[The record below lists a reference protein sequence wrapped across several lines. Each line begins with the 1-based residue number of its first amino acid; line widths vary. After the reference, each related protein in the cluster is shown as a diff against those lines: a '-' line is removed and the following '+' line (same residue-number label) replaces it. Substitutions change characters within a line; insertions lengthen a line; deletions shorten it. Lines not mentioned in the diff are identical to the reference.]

1 MRLLAVAT
9 LCVALT
15 LSGTVYAADAQTL
28 KSDKDKISYGLGMD
42 IGSNL
47 KKQGIEI
54 DPEVLTNGLTDSYR
68 GGKTALTE
76 EEAQRTIKT
85 FRQQMAAQQQEMRK
99 KLAEKNRREGEKF
112 LAENARKEGVKT
124 LPSGLQY
131 KVLKPGAGKSPKVAD
146 GVTVTFKGYMPNGTE
161 IESVYEGEEQLVG
174 NPATFQ
180 VAMAIAGWKEALLL
194 MKVGAKWQLVVPP
207 NLAYG
212 ERGAGRDIG
221 PEATLIYELELLSIE
236 EWPPGPRRPKR

>member
-1 MRLLAVAT
+1 MRQLAAAV

-15 LSGTVYAADAQTL
+15 LSGTAHAADAQNLTR
-28 KSDKDKISYGLGMD
+28 DKDKISYSIGMD

-47 KKQGIEI
+47 KKQQIEI
-54 DPEVLTNGLTDSYR
+54 DPEVLSRGLKDSYR
-68 GGKTALTE
+68 GGKTSLTE

-85 FRQQMAAQQQEMRK
+85 FQQQMAVKQQEMRK

-112 LAENARKEGVKT
+112 LAENAKKEGVTT

-131 KVLKPGAGKSPKVAD
+131 KVLKPGTGKSPGAD
-146 GVTVTFKGYMPNGTE
+146 NSVTLNVKGNLLDGTV
-161 IESVYEGEEQLVG
+161 IDSVYEGEEWTPGDPVSFEVS
-174 NPATFQ
+174 T
-180 VAMAIAGWKEALLL
+180 AIAGWKEALPL

-212 ERGAGRDIG
+212 ERGDGRDIG

-236 EWPPGPRRPKR
+236 E

>member
-1 MRLLAVAT
+1 MPFSSGKGWEMRQLAVAV

-15 LSGTVYAADAQTL
+15 LSGTVYAADAQKL
-28 KSDKDKISYGLGMD
+28 ESDKEKISYSLGMD

-54 DPEVLTNGLTDSYR
+54 DPEVLSRGLTDSYR

-85 FRQQMAAQQQEMRK
+85 FQQQMAAQQQEMRK
-99 KLAEKNRREGEKF
+99 KLAEKNRLEGEKF
-112 LAENARKEGVKT
+112 LAENARKEGVMT

-131 KVLKPGAGKSPKVAD
+131 KVLKPGAGKSPGAD
-146 GVTVTFKGYMPNGTE
+146 NSVTLNVKGNLLDGTV
-161 IESVYEGEEQLVG
+161 IDSVYEGEEWKPGDPVSFEVS
-174 NPATFQ
+174 T
-180 VAMAIAGWKEALLL
+180 AIAGWKEALPL

-212 ERGAGRDIG
+212 ERGDGRDVG
-221 PEATLIYELELLSIE
+221 PEATLIYELELITIE
-236 EWPPGPRRPKR
+236 K

>member
-1 MRLLAVAT
+1 MRQLAAAV

-15 LSGTVYAADAQTL
+15 LSSSVYAADAQTL
-28 KSDKDKISYGLGMD
+28 KSDRDKVGYSIGMD

-47 KKQGIEI
+47 KNQQIEI
-54 DPEVLTNGLTDSYR
+54 DPEALSIGLKDSYR

-85 FRQQMAAQQQEMRK
+85 FQQQMAVKQQEMRK
-99 KLAEKNRREGEKF
+99 KLAEKNRLEGEKF

-131 KVLKPGAGKSPKVAD
+131 KVLKPGTGKSPKAIDSVKVNVKGNLLD
-146 GVTVTFKGYMPNGTE
+146 GTV
-161 IESVYEGEEQLVG
+161 IESIYEGEEWMPGDPVSFEVS
-174 NPATFQ
+174 T
-180 VAMAIAGWKEALLL
+180 AIAGWKEALPL
-194 MKVGAKWQLVVPP
+194 MKEGAKWQLVVPP

-212 ERGAGRDIG
+212 ERGDGRNIG

-236 EWPPGPRRPKR
+236 K

>member
-1 MRLLAVAT
+1 MRQLAAAV

-15 LSGTVYAADAQTL
+15 LSGTAHAADAQNLTR
-28 KSDKDKISYGLGMD
+28 DKDKISYSIGMD

-47 KKQGIEI
+47 KKQQIEI
-54 DPEVLTNGLTDSYR
+54 DPEVLSRGLKDSYR
-68 GGKTALTE
+68 GGKTSLTE

-85 FRQQMAAQQQEMRK
+85 FQQQMAVKQQEMRK
-99 KLAEKNRREGEKF
+99 KLAEKNRRDGEKF
-112 LAENARKEGVKT
+112 LAENTKKEGVTT

-131 KVLKPGAGKSPKVAD
+131 KVLKPGTGKSPGAD
-146 GVTVTFKGYMPNGTE
+146 NSVTLNVKGNLLDGTK
-161 IESVYEGEEQLVG
+161 IESVYEGEEWKPGDPVSFEVST
-174 NPATFQ
+174 AF
-180 VAMAIAGWKEALLL
+180 AGWKEALPL

-212 ERGAGRDIG
+212 ERGDGRNIG

-236 EWPPGPRRPKR
+236 E

>member
-1 MRLLAVAT
+1 MRQLPVAA

-15 LSGTVYAADAQTL
+15 FSGMVYAADAQNL
-28 KSDKDKISYGLGMD
+28 QSDKDKVSYGIGMD

-47 KKQGIEI
+47 KKQQIEI
-54 DPEVLTNGLTDSYR
+54 DPEVLSRGLKDSYR
-68 GGKTALTE
+68 GGKTVLTE

-85 FRQQMAAQQQEMRK
+85 FQQQMAVKQQEMRK

-112 LAENARKEGVKT
+112 LAENARKEGVTT

-131 KVLKPGAGKSPKVAD
+131 KVLKAGTGKSPKENDSVTMKVKGSLLD
-146 GVTVTFKGYMPNGTE
+146 GTT
-161 IESVYEGEEQLVG
+161 IESVYEGEEWMPGDPESFEVS
-174 NPATFQ
+174 T
-180 VAMAIAGWKEALLL
+180 AIAAWKEALPL
-194 MKVGAKWQLVVPP
+194 MKEGAKWQLVVPP

-212 ERGAGRDIG
+212 ERGDGRNIG

-236 EWPPGPRRPKR
+236 E